1 MRYTKWGVQ
10 MAGMYFQTGS
20 NYVILYIL

>member
-1 MRYTKWGVQ
+1 MRYTKWGVL
-10 MAGMYFQTGS
+10 MAEMYFQTGS